1 METSMQASS
10 TDRAECYDEGD
21 STGSSVDPLTQLSSL
36 QSDALIQYGAR
47 MKKVWNEPRMSN
59 LPECYHSTIAAEVAH
74 FDEALR

>member
-10 TDRAECYDEGD
+10 TDRAECYDDGD
-21 STGSSVDPLTQLSSL
+21 SSTGSSVELTQLSSR

-47 MKKVWNEPRMSN
+47 MKKVWNDPRMSN

>member
-10 TDRAECYDEGD
+10 TDRAECYDDGD
-21 STGSSVDPLTQLSSL
+21 STDSSVELTQLSSL

-47 MKKVWNEPRMSN
+47 MKKVWNDPRMSN

>member
-1 METSMQASS
+1 MQASS
-10 TDRAECYDEGD
+10 TDRAECYDDGD
-21 STGSSVDPLTQLSSL
+21 SSTGSSVDPLTQLSSR

-59 LPECYHSTIAAEVAH
+59 LPECDHSTIAAEVAH